1 MMRTS
6 AFVAV
11 DTLPSREIAPGV
23 KIRIIAGQAMML
35 GFIDLAEGSAV
46 PTHQHPHEQAGH
58 VMAGPIELGV
68 GDEKRLLG
76 PGDAYAIPANA
87 PHGARPVGGPAR
99 VLDAFHPLREEY
111 IKLFQ

>member
-1 MMRTS
+1 MRTS
-6 AFVAV
+6 AFVVV
-11 DTLPSREIAPGV
+11 DTMPSREIAPGV
-23 KIRIIAGQAMML
+23 RIRIIVGQEMML

-58 VMAGPIELGV
+58 VMAGTIEMWV

-76 PGDAYAIPANA
+76 PGDAYAIPGNT

-111 IKLFQ
+111 VKLFQ